1 MRSNEFAF
9 PLAATTATAFFF
21 LAAIFMVSGLARAD
35 DASGRA
41 QCTCPESGG
50 DARTS
55 VRPKYADLKAGL
67 DINDEIATLET
78 LQKVLSEVGDG
89 STYVWHRYHGR
100 LSGVVKPTSSFKS
113 GSGQICRHV
122 VVILTAGTRSERS
135 EGVAC
140 RMGSGQWRL
149 EG

>member
-1 MRSNEFAF
+1 MPINRLGPINSIAPLLEQTCWVLASLCSALLLYEWCHMRSNEFAF

-78 LQKVLSEVGDG
+78 LQKV
-89 STYVWHRYHGR
+89 
-100 LSGVVKPTSSFKS
+100 
-113 GSGQICRHV
+113 
-122 VVILTAGTRSERS
+122 
-135 EGVAC
+135 
-140 RMGSGQWRL
+140 
-149 EG
+149 